1 MSFTGFV
8 SIPYPP
14 LIVYPVPAVTG
25 SEAEPDLTSMIPFCL
40 PLGVRSGTGNTVR
53 YSSVPFDISYICS
66 GRMAVMVA
74 IW

>member
-1 MSFTGFV
+1 M

-14 LIVYPVPAVTG
+14 LIPYPVPVVTG
-25 SEAEPDLTSMIPFCL
+25 SEAEQDLISVIPFYL
-40 PLGVRSGTGNTVR
+40 PLVVRSGTGNTVR
-53 YSSVPFDISYICS
+53 YSYVPFDISYICS